1 MNLTTAQLRYL
12 IMIYQLQ
19 KNGRVRLLD
28 VAGKLGVA
36 KPSVHRMAVQLVR
49 LELLE
54 EGRFSVLRMTARG
67 LEVAE
72 AYEHGCILLH
82 SFLQSE
88 LQLSSADAQ
97 EGALALLGALQQTG
111 RPFVYDRLITK
122 PVPFL
127 GGAGF
132 VASCSWA

>member
-49 LELLE
+49 LEQ
-54 EGRFSVLRMTARG
+54 MTARG

-72 AYEHGCILLH
+72 TYEHGCILLH

-97 EGALALLGALQQTG
+97 EGALALLGAYPLEKLRALCSKLEG
-111 RPFVYDRLITK
+111 PLSMIT
-122 PVPFL
+122 
-127 GGAGF
+127 
-132 VASCSWA
+132 